1 MVGKKINMSPEVT
14 ENKLNKATLSR
25 LTERIPI
32 LSPLLKRNFRLLW
45 IGESIS
51 LLGDQF
57 HLIALSWLTL
67 QITGSGLALGTVLMV
82 GAIPRALFMLFGG
95 ALSDRISP
103 RRIMIASNISRAIV
117 VAIIA
122 FMVFFEVVELWH
134 LYLLSIIF
142 GIADSFFHPAFNAL
156 IPKIVDKDKLEAGN
170 AILRGTHELS
180 FLIGSAPAG
189 LLISGIGM
197 DLAFGIDSV
206 SFVLAALFLS
216 MMTGTRGKTVLSVDE
231 YHVSKKPIRLN
242 NILTDVKEGLR
253 YTFGKPAFRAFILAI
268 AVIDFCFAGPIDV
281 GLAWLADNRF
291 VGGATAFGIILSS
304 FGGGAV
310 IGTIIAGTV
319 KFKRRGLL
327 LASVGALLG
336 IGLGILGIVP
346 NVLSAV
352 LLSVPMGV
360 GVGIFNI
367 VLITWFQKE
376 APSRMIG
383 RVMSLLMFAS
393 VGVMPFSF
401 AISGMLVDIHAP
413 VMFAV
418 AGGLVLFT
426 CLYLLTI
433 RAVRQ
438 ID

>member
-1 MVGKKINMSPEVT
+1 MSLEVKEDKQNDRT
-14 ENKLNKATLSR
+14 FSR
-25 LTERIPI
+25 LTRRIPI

-57 HLIALSWLTL
+57 HFIALSWLTL

-82 GAIPRALFMLFGG
+82 GAIPRATFMLFGG
-95 ALSDRISP
+95 ALSDILSP
-103 RRIMIASNISRAIV
+103 RRIMIVSNISRAIV

-122 FMVFFEVVELWH
+122 FIVFFEVVELWH
-134 LYLLSIIF
+134 LYLLSITF

-156 IPKIVDKDKLEAGN
+156 IPRVVDKDKLEAGN

-189 LLISGIGM
+189 LLISGVGM

-206 SFVLAALFLS
+206 SFVLAAIFLS
-216 MMTGTRGKTVLSVDE
+216 MMTSTKGKTVLSVNE
-231 YHVSKKPIRLN
+231 FHVSKKPIRLK
-242 NILTDVKEGLR
+242 NIISDIREGFK
-253 YTFGKPAFRAFILAI
+253 YTLNKPAFRALILAI
-268 AVIDFCFAGPIDV
+268 AVIDFCFAGPIDI
-281 GLAWLADNRF
+281 GLAWLSDNRF
-291 VGGATAFGIILSS
+291 IGGATAFGIILSS

-319 KFKRRGLL
+319 KLKKRGLL
-327 LASVGALLG
+327 LALIGAFLG
-336 IGLGILGIVP
+336 IGLGILGIAP
-346 NVLSAV
+346 NVLAAV
-352 LLSVPMGV
+352 ILSVPMGV

-367 VLITWFQKE
+367 VLISWFQKE

-383 RVMSLLMFAS
+383 RVMSLVMFAS

-413 VMFAV
+413 IMFAV
-418 AGGLVLFT
+418 AGSLVLLA
-426 CLYLLTI
+426 CLYLFTVS
-433 RAVRQ
+433 AVRQ

>member
-1 MVGKKINMSPEVT
+1 MSGFIPKLIKKVP
-14 ENKLNKATLSR
+14 L
-25 LTERIPI
+25 
-32 LSPLLKRNFRLLW
+32 LSPLSKRNFRLLW

-57 HLIALSWLTL
+57 HFIALSWLTL

-82 GAIPRALFMLFGG
+82 GAIPRAVFMLFGG

-103 RRIMIASNISRAIV
+103 RKIMIISNIIRAIV

-122 FMVFFEVVELWH
+122 FMVLFEVVELWH
-134 LYLLSIIF
+134 LYILSIAF
-142 GIADSFFHPAFNAL
+142 GTADSFFHPAFNAL
-156 IPKIVDKDKLEAGN
+156 IPRVVDKDKLEAGN

-189 LLISGIGM
+189 LLISAVGM
-197 DLAFGIDSV
+197 DLAFGIDSI
-206 SFVLAALFLS
+206 SFVLAAIMLS
-216 MMTGTRGKTVLSVDE
+216 MMTSTKGKAVFSADE
-231 YHVSKKPIRLN
+231 YHISSKPIRIK
-242 NILTDVKEGLR
+242 NIISDVREGLK
-253 YTFGKPAFRAFILAI
+253 YAYNKPAFRSFIIAI

-281 GLAWLADNRF
+281 GLAWLSDNRF

-310 IGTIIAGTV
+310 IGTIIAGVV
-319 KFKRRGLL
+319 KFKKRGLL
-327 LASVGALLG
+327 LAFIGAALG

-346 NVLSAV
+346 NVLAAV
-352 LLSVPMGV
+352 LLSIPMGI

-367 VLITWFQKE
+367 LLISWFQAE

-383 RVMSLLMFAS
+383 RIMSLLMFAS

-401 AISGMLVDIHAP
+401 AISGMLVDIYAP
-413 VMFAV
+413 IMFAV
-418 AGGLVLFT
+418 AGSITFLA
-426 CLYLLTI
+426 CIYLYTV

-438 ID
+438 IN

>member
-1 MVGKKINMSPEVT
+1 MSIETVEQKIDSGT
-14 ENKLNKATLSR
+14 FSKLIK
-25 LTERIPI
+25 RIPM

-57 HLIALSWLTL
+57 HFIALSWLTL
-67 QITGSGLALGTVLMV
+67 QITGSGLALGTVLMI

-103 RRIMIASNISRAIV
+103 RRIMIVSNISRAIV

-122 FMVFFEVVELWH
+122 LMVFFKVVELWH
-134 LYLLSIIF
+134 LYILSITF

-156 IPKIVDKDKLEAGN
+156 IPRVVDKDKLEAGN

-189 LLISGIGM
+189 ILISAVGM

-206 SFVLAALFLS
+206 SFVLAAIFLS
-216 MMTGTRGKTVLSVDE
+216 MMTRPKGKTILSADE
-231 YHVSKKPIRLN
+231 FHISNKPIRLK
-242 NILTDVKEGLR
+242 NIISDVREGLK
-253 YTFGKPAFRAFILAI
+253 YTFGKPAFRAFIIAI

-281 GLAWLADNRF
+281 GLAWLSDNRF
-291 VGGATAFGIILSS
+291 VGGATAFGVILSS

-310 IGTIIAGTV
+310 IGTIIAGTI
-319 KFKRRGLL
+319 KFRRRGLL
-327 LASVGALLG
+327 LASTGALLG
-336 IGLGILGIVP
+336 VGLGVLGIVP
-346 NVLSAV
+346 DVISAV
-352 LLSVPMGV
+352 ILSIPIGI

-367 VLITWFQKE
+367 ILITWFQKE

-383 RVMSLLMFAS
+383 RIMGLLMFAS

-401 AISGMLVDIHAP
+401 AISGMLVDVHAP
-413 VMFAV
+413 IMFAA
-418 AGGLVLFT
+418 AGSIVLLA
-426 CLYLLTI
+426 CLYLFSVP
-433 RAVRQ
+433 AVRQ

>member
-1 MVGKKINMSPEVT
+1 MLSEITDNQLTNGIIP
-14 ENKLNKATLSR
+14 KLIKRVPL
-25 LTERIPI
+25 
-32 LSPLLKRNFRLLW
+32 LSPLSKRNFRLLW

-57 HLIALSWLTL
+57 HFIALSWLTL

-82 GAIPRALFMLFGG
+82 GAIPRAIFMLFGG

-103 RRIMIASNISRAIV
+103 RKIMIISNISRAIV
-117 VAIIA
+117 VALIA
-122 FMVFFEVVELWH
+122 FMVLFEVVELWH
-134 LYLLSIIF
+134 LFILSIVF
-142 GIADSFFHPAFNAL
+142 GTADSFFHPAFNAL
-156 IPKIVDKDKLEAGN
+156 IPRVVNKDKLEAGN

-189 LLISGIGM
+189 LLISAVGI
-197 DLAFGIDSV
+197 DLAFGIDSI
-206 SFVLAALFLS
+206 SFVLAAIMLS
-216 MMTGTRGKTVLSVDE
+216 MMTSMKGKSVFSADE
-231 YHVSKKPIRLN
+231 YHISNKPIRIK
-242 NILTDVKEGLR
+242 NIISDVREGLK
-253 YTFGKPAFRAFILAI
+253 YTFGKPAFRSFIIAI
-268 AVIDFCFAGPIDV
+268 AVIDFCFAGPIDI
-281 GLAWLADNRF
+281 GLAWLSDNRF

-319 KFKRRGLL
+319 KFKKRGLF
-327 LASVGALLG
+327 LASIGAVLG

-346 NVLSAV
+346 NVLAAV
-352 LLSVPMGV
+352 MLSIPMGV

-367 VLITWFQKE
+367 LLISWFQAE

-383 RVMSLLMFAS
+383 RIMSLLMFAS

-401 AISGMLVDIHAP
+401 AISGMLVDIFAP
-413 VMFAV
+413 IMFAV
-418 AGGLVLFT
+418 AGGITLLA
-426 CLYLLTI
+426 CLYLYTVHAI
-433 RAVRQ
+433 RQ

>member
-1 MVGKKINMSPEVT
+1 MSPEVT
-14 ENKLNKATLSR
+14 EDKLNNSTFSR
-25 LTERIPI
+25 LAKHIPI

-57 HLIALSWLTL
+57 HFIALSWLTL
-67 QITGSGLALGTVLMV
+67 QITGSGLALGTVLMA
-82 GAIPRALFMLFGG
+82 GAIPRAIFMLFGG
-95 ALSDRISP
+95 ALSDRLSP
-103 RRIMIASNISRAIV
+103 RRIMIVSNVCRAIV

-122 FMVFFEVVELWH
+122 SMVFFKVVELWH
-134 LYLLSIIF
+134 LYLLSITF

-156 IPKIVDKDKLEAGN
+156 IPRVVDKDKLEAGN
-170 AILRGTHELS
+170 AILRGTHQLS

-189 LLISGIGM
+189 LLISAVGM

-206 SFVLAALFLS
+206 SFVLAAIILS
-216 MMTGTRGKTVLSVDE
+216 MMTSTKGKTVLSADE
-231 YHVSKKPIRLN
+231 FHLSDKPIKLK
-242 NILTDVKEGLR
+242 NIISDIKEGFK
-253 YTFGKPAFRAFILAI
+253 YTFNKPAFRAFLLAI

-281 GLAWLADNRF
+281 GLAWLSDNRF
-291 VGGATAFGIILSS
+291 EGGATAFGIILSS

-327 LASVGALLG
+327 LAFIGALLG
-336 IGLGILGIVP
+336 IVLGLYGFVPDVLTAVILSI
-346 NVLSAV
+346 
-352 LLSVPMGV
+352 PMGV

-376 APSRMIG
+376 SPSRMIG

-413 VMFAV
+413 IMFAV
-418 AGGLVLFT
+418 AGGITLLT
-426 CLYLLTI
+426 CLYLFTVP
-433 RAVRQ
+433 AVRQ
-438 ID
+438 VD

>member
-1 MVGKKINMSPEVT
+1 MSIETVE
-14 ENKLNKATLSR
+14 ENKDSGTFSKLIKR
-25 LTERIPI
+25 VPI

-57 HLIALSWLTL
+57 HFIALSWLTL
-67 QITGSGLALGTVLMV
+67 QITGSGLALGTVLMI

-95 ALSDRISP
+95 ALSDRLSP
-103 RRIMIASNISRAIV
+103 RRIMIISNISRAIV
-117 VAIIA
+117 VATIA
-122 FMVFFEVVELWH
+122 LMVFFKVVELWH
-134 LYLLSIIF
+134 LYILSITF

-156 IPKIVDKDKLEAGN
+156 IPRVVDKDKLEAGN

-189 LLISGIGM
+189 VLISAVGM

-206 SFVLAALFLS
+206 SFVLAAIFLS
-216 MMTGTRGKTVLSVDE
+216 MMTRPKGRTMLSADE
-231 YHVSKKPIRLN
+231 LHISNKPIRLK
-242 NILTDVKEGLR
+242 NIISDVREGLK
-253 YTFGKPAFRAFILAI
+253 YTFGKPTFRAFIIAI
-268 AVIDFCFAGPIDV
+268 AIIDFCFAGPIDV
-281 GLAWLADNRF
+281 GLAWLSDNRF
-291 VGGATAFGIILSS
+291 VGGATAFGVILSS

-310 IGTIIAGTV
+310 IGTIIAGTI

-327 LASVGALLG
+327 LASTGALLG
-336 IGLGILGIVP
+336 VGLGVLGIVP
-346 NVLSAV
+346 DVLSAV
-352 LLSVPMGV
+352 ILSIPMGI

-367 VLITWFQKE
+367 LLITWFQKE

-383 RVMSLLMFAS
+383 RIMGLLMFAS

-401 AISGMLVDIHAP
+401 AISGMLVDVHAP
-413 VMFAV
+413 IMFAI
-418 AGGLVLFT
+418 AGSLVLFA
-426 CLYLLTI
+426 CLYLYSV

>member
-1 MVGKKINMSPEVT
+1 MSPEVT
-14 ENKLNKATLSR
+14 GDKLNNRTFSR
-25 LTERIPI
+25 LAKRIPI

-57 HLIALSWLTL
+57 HFIALSWLTL

-82 GAIPRALFMLFGG
+82 GAIPRAAFMLFGG
-95 ALSDRISP
+95 ALSDRLSP
-103 RRIMIASNISRAIV
+103 RRIMIISNISRSIV

-122 FMVFFEVVELWH
+122 FMVFFKVVELWH
-134 LYLLSIIF
+134 LYLLSITF

-156 IPKIVDKDKLEAGN
+156 IPRVVDKDKLEAGN

-189 LLISGIGM
+189 LLISAIGI

-206 SFVLAALFLS
+206 SFILAAIILS
-216 MMTGTRGKTVLSVDE
+216 MMTSTKGKTVFSADE
-231 YHVSKKPIRLN
+231 LHISTKPIRLK
-242 NILTDVKEGLR
+242 NIISDIKEGLK
-253 YTFGKPAFRAFILAI
+253 YAFNKPAFRAFILAI

-291 VGGATAFGIILSS
+291 VGGAAAFGIVLSS

-310 IGTIIAGTV
+310 IGTIIAATV

-327 LASVGALLG
+327 LAFIGALSG
-336 IGLGILGIVP
+336 IGLGIYGIVP
-346 NVLSAV
+346 DVLTAV
-352 LLSVPMGV
+352 ILSVPMGV
-360 GVGIFNI
+360 CVGIFNI
-367 VLITWFQKE
+367 VLIAWFQKE
-376 APSRMIG
+376 TPPRMIG
-383 RVMSLLMFAS
+383 RIMSLVMFAS

-413 VMFAV
+413 IMFII
-418 AGGLVLFT
+418 AGGLTLLA
-426 CLYLLTI
+426 CLYLFTI

>member
-1 MVGKKINMSPEVT
+1 MSTEVT
-14 ENKLNKATLSR
+14 EDKLNNRTFSR
-25 LTERIPI
+25 LVKRIPI

-57 HLIALSWLTL
+57 HFIALSWLTL

-82 GAIPRALFMLFGG
+82 GAIPRAIFMLFGG
-95 ALSDRISP
+95 ALSDLISP
-103 RRIMIASNISRAIV
+103 RRIMIISNICRAII

-134 LYLLSIIF
+134 LYLLSITF

-156 IPKIVDKDKLEAGN
+156 IPRVVEKDKLEAGN

-189 LLISGIGM
+189 LLISAVGI

-206 SFVLAALFLS
+206 SFVLAAIILS
-216 MMTGTRGKTVLSVDE
+216 MMTRTKGKTVLSADE
-231 YHVSKKPIRLN
+231 YHVSNKPIRLKN
-242 NILTDVKEGLR
+242 VISDIREGVK
-253 YTFGKPAFRAFILAI
+253 YVFSKPAFRAFILAI

-281 GLAWLADNRF
+281 GLAWLSDNRF
-291 VGGATAFGIILSS
+291 VGGATAFGIVLSS

-327 LASVGALLG
+327 LALIGCLAG
-336 IGLGILGIVP
+336 IGLGIYGIVP
-346 NVLSAV
+346 NVFTAAILSAV
-352 LLSVPMGV
+352 IGV

-367 VLITWFQKE
+367 VLITWFQRE
-376 APSRMIG
+376 SPSRMIG

-413 VMFAV
+413 IMFAV
-418 AGGLVLFT
+418 AGGITFIT
-426 CLYLLTI
+426 CLYLFTV

-438 ID
+438 VD

>member
-1 MVGKKINMSPEVT
+1 MPL
-14 ENKLNKATLSR
+14 ENKKDNLDQTVFFKLTKR
-25 LTERIPI
+25 LPI

-57 HLIALSWLTL
+57 QIIALSWLTL

-82 GAIPRALFMLFGG
+82 GAIPRAFFMLFGG
-95 ALSDRISP
+95 ALSDRLSP
-103 RRIMIASNISRAIV
+103 RRIMIISNIGRAIV
-117 VAIIA
+117 VAVIA
-122 FMVFFEVVELWH
+122 FMVFFKVVELWH
-134 LYLLSIIF
+134 LYILSIAF

-156 IPKIVDKDKLEAGN
+156 IPRVVDKDKLEAGN

-189 LLISGIGM
+189 LLISAVGM
-197 DLAFGIDSV
+197 DLAFSIDSV
-206 SFVLAALFLS
+206 SFVLAAIILS
-216 MMTGTRGKTVLSVDE
+216 MMTSTKGKTVLSADE
-231 YHVSKKPIRLN
+231 FHISNKPIRLK
-242 NILTDVKEGLR
+242 NIIADVREG
-253 YTFGKPAFRAFILAI
+253 FKFAFAKPAFRALLLAI

-281 GLAWLADNRF
+281 GLAWLSDNRF
-291 VGGATAFGIILSS
+291 IGGATAFGIILSS

-327 LASVGALLG
+327 LAFIGALSG
-336 IGLGILGIVP
+336 IGLGIYGIVP
-346 NVLSAV
+346 NVLTAV
-352 LLSVPMGV
+352 ILTIPMGV

-376 APSRMIG
+376 TPPRMIG

-413 VMFAV
+413 IMFAA
-418 AGGLVLFT
+418 AGGITFLAGLYLFT
-426 CLYLLTI
+426 V

-438 ID
+438 IN

>member
-1 MVGKKINMSPEVT
+1 MVDLEAQRA
-14 ENKLNKATLSR
+14 EDKLNNRTFSR
-25 LTERIPI
+25 LTKRIPI

-57 HLIALSWLTL
+57 HFIALSWLTL

-82 GAIPRALFMLFGG
+82 GAIPRAVFMLFGG
-95 ALSDRISP
+95 ALSDRLSP
-103 RRIMIASNISRAIV
+103 RRIMIISNTSRAIV

-122 FMVFFEVVELWH
+122 FMVFFKVVELWH
-134 LYLLSIIF
+134 LYLLSITF

-156 IPKIVDKDKLEAGN
+156 IPRVVDKDKLEAGN

-189 LLISGIGM
+189 LLISAVGI

-206 SFVLAALFLS
+206 SFVLAAIILS
-216 MMTGTRGKTVLSVDE
+216 MMTSTKGKTVLSADE
-231 YHVSKKPIRLN
+231 FHISNKPVRLKNIMSDIR
-242 NILTDVKEGLR
+242 EGLK
-253 YTFGKPAFRAFILAI
+253 YAFNKPAFRALILAI

-281 GLAWLADNRF
+281 GLAWLSNNRF

-327 LASVGALLG
+327 LAFIGALSG
-336 IGLGILGIVP
+336 VGLGIYGIVP
-346 NVLSAV
+346 DVLTAV
-352 LLSVPMGV
+352 ILSVPMGV
-360 GVGIFNI
+360 GIGIFNI
-367 VLITWFQKE
+367 VLITWFQKK

-383 RVMSLLMFAS
+383 RIMSLVMFAS

-413 VMFAV
+413 IMFV
-418 AGGLVLFT
+418 IAGGLTLLA
-426 CLYLLTI
+426 CLYLFTV

>member
-1 MVGKKINMSPEVT
+1 MSSKVIEDKP
-14 ENKLNKATLSR
+14 NKGTFSR
-25 LTERIPI
+25 LTKRIPI

-57 HLIALSWLTL
+57 HFIALSWLTL

-82 GAIPRALFMLFGG
+82 GAIPRAVFMLFGG
-95 ALSDRISP
+95 ALSDLLSP
-103 RRIMIASNISRAIV
+103 RRIMIFSNISRAIV

-122 FMVFFEVVELWH
+122 FMVFFKVVELWH
-134 LYLLSIIF
+134 LYILSITF

-156 IPKIVDKDKLEAGN
+156 IPRVVDKDKLEAGN

-189 LLISGIGM
+189 LLISAVGM
-197 DLAFGIDSV
+197 DLAFGIDSI
-206 SFVLAALFLS
+206 SFVLAAIMLS
-216 MMTGTRGKTVLSVDE
+216 MMTSTKGKTVLSADE
-231 YHVSKKPIRLN
+231 FHVSSKPIRLK
-242 NILTDVKEGLR
+242 NIISDVREGLK
-253 YTFGKPAFRAFILAI
+253 YAFSKPAFRAFIIAI

-281 GLAWLADNRF
+281 GLAWLSDNRF

-327 LASVGALLG
+327 LAFIGALSG
-336 IGLGILGIVP
+336 IGLSILGIVP
-346 NVLSAV
+346 DVLTAV
-352 LLSVPMGV
+352 ILSVPMGV

-376 APSRMIG
+376 APPRMIG
-383 RVMSLLMFAS
+383 RLMGLLMFAS
-393 VGVMPFSF
+393 AGVMPFSF

-413 VMFAV
+413 IMFAV
-418 AGGLVLFT
+418 AGGITLLACSYLFT
-426 CLYLLTI
+426 V

>member
-1 MVGKKINMSPEVT
+1 MSLEVKEDKQNDRT
-14 ENKLNKATLSR
+14 FSKLTR
-25 LTERIPI
+25 RIPI

-82 GAIPRALFMLFGG
+82 GAIPRAAFMLFGG
-95 ALSDRISP
+95 ALSDILSP
-103 RRIMIASNISRAIV
+103 RRIMIVSNISRAIV

-122 FMVFFEVVELWH
+122 FIVFFEVVELWH
-134 LYLLSIIF
+134 LYLLSITF

-156 IPKIVDKDKLEAGN
+156 IPRVVDKDKLEAGN

-189 LLISGIGM
+189 LLISGVGM

-206 SFVLAALFLS
+206 SFVMAAIFLS
-216 MMTGTRGKTVLSVDE
+216 MMTSTKGKTVLSVNE
-231 YHVSKKPIRLN
+231 FHVSKKPIRLK
-242 NILTDVKEGLR
+242 NIISDIREGFK
-253 YTFGKPAFRAFILAI
+253 YTFNKPAFRALILAI

-281 GLAWLADNRF
+281 GLAWLSDNRF
-291 VGGATAFGIILSS
+291 MGGATAFGIILSS

-310 IGTIIAGTV
+310 IGTIIAGTL
-319 KFKRRGLL
+319 KFKKCGLL
-327 LASVGALLG
+327 LALIGAFLG

-346 NVLSAV
+346 NVLAAV
-352 LLSVPMGV
+352 VLSVPMGV

-367 VLITWFQKE
+367 VLISWFQKE

-383 RVMSLLMFAS
+383 RVMSLVMFAS

-413 VMFAV
+413 IMFAV
-418 AGGLVLFT
+418 AGSLVLLA
-426 CLYLLTI
+426 CLYLFTVS
-433 RAVRQ
+433 AVRQ

>member
-1 MVGKKINMSPEVT
+1 MPPEVT
-14 ENKLNKATLSR
+14 EEKQNKGTLTR
-25 LTERIPI
+25 LIGRIPI
-32 LSPLLKRNFRLLW
+32 LSPLLKRDFRLLW
-45 IGESIS
+45 MGESIS

-103 RRIMIASNISRAIV
+103 RRIMIVSNISRAIV
-117 VAIIA
+117 VAVIA
-122 FMVFFEVVELWH
+122 FIVFFDVVELWH
-134 LYLLSIIF
+134 LYLLSIVF
-142 GIADSFFHPAFNAL
+142 GIADSFFHPAFNAI
-156 IPKIVDKDKLEAGN
+156 IPKIVEKDKLEAGN

-216 MMTGTRGKTVLSVDE
+216 MMAGTRGKTVLSIDE
-231 YHVSKKPIRLN
+231 YHVSKKPLRLD
-242 NILTDVKEGLR
+242 NIVTDIKEGLR
-253 YTFGKPAFRAFILAI
+253 YAFSKPAFRALILAI
-268 AVIDFCFAGPIDV
+268 AVIDFCFAGPIAV

-291 VGGATAFGIILSS
+291 VGGATAFGIILSA
-304 FGGGAV
+304 FGGGAA

-319 KFKRRGLL
+319 KLKRRGLL
-327 LASVGALLG
+327 LALIGASLG
-336 IGLGILGIVP
+336 IGLGIMGIVP
-346 NVLSAV
+346 NMLSAA
-352 LLSVPMGV
+352 LLSIPMGI

-376 APSRMIG
+376 TPSRMIG
-383 RVMSLLMFAS
+383 RVMSLVMFAS
-393 VGVMPFSF
+393 VGVAPFSF

-413 VMFAV
+413 AMFAV
-418 AGGLVLFT
+418 AGGLVFFA
-426 CLYLLTI
+426 CLYLLAV

>member
-1 MVGKKINMSPEVT
+1 MSLEVKEDKQNGRT
-14 ENKLNKATLSR
+14 FSR
-25 LTERIPI
+25 LTRRIPI

-57 HLIALSWLTL
+57 HFIALSWLTL

-82 GAIPRALFMLFGG
+82 GAIPRAAFMLFGG
-95 ALSDRISP
+95 ALSDILSP
-103 RRIMIASNISRAIV
+103 RRIMIVSNISRAIV

-122 FMVFFEVVELWH
+122 FIVFFEVVELWH
-134 LYLLSIIF
+134 LYLLSITF

-156 IPKIVDKDKLEAGN
+156 IPRVVDKDKLEAGN

-189 LLISGIGM
+189 LLISGVGM

-206 SFVLAALFLS
+206 SFVLAAIFLS
-216 MMTGTRGKTVLSVDE
+216 MMTSTKGKTVLSVNE
-231 YHVSKKPIRLN
+231 FHVSKKPIRLK
-242 NILTDVKEGLR
+242 NIISDIREGFK
-253 YTFGKPAFRAFILAI
+253 YTLNKPAFRALILAI

-281 GLAWLADNRF
+281 GLAWLSDNRF
-291 VGGATAFGIILSS
+291 IGGATAFGIILSS

-319 KFKRRGLL
+319 KLKKRGLL
-327 LASVGALLG
+327 LALIGAFLG
-336 IGLGILGIVP
+336 IGLGILGIAP
-346 NVLSAV
+346 NVLAAV
-352 LLSVPMGV
+352 ILSVPMGV

-367 VLITWFQKE
+367 VLISWFQKE

-383 RVMSLLMFAS
+383 RVMSLVMFAS

-413 VMFAV
+413 IMFAV
-418 AGGLVLFT
+418 AGSLVLLA
-426 CLYLLTI
+426 CLYLFTVS
-433 RAVRQ
+433 AVRQ